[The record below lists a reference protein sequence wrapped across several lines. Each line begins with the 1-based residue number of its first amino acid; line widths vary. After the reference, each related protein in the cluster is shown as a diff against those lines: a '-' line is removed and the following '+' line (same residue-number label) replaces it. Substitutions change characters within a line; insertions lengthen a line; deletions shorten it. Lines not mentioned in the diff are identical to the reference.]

1 MKRTVVNVQTGEQTE
16 IDLTPEEVADALART
31 QVERTDRDAAQAR
44 KASMTLDEK
53 LAPLGITVAE
63 LRAEL
68 ARP

>member
-16 IDLTPEEVADALART
+16 IDLTPAEVADALART
-31 QVERTDRDAAQAR
+31 AAEKTARDTSQAR
-44 KASMTLDEK
+44 KDSMTLAEK

-63 LRAEL
+63 LKAEL

>member
-1 MKRTVVNVQTGEQTE
+1 MNRIEVNVETGERTE
-16 IDLTPEEVADALART
+16 IDLTPAEVADALALT
-31 QVERTDRDAAQAR
+31 ALVKTERDAAQQR
-44 KASMTLDEK
+44 KDSMTLAEK

>member
-1 MKRTVVNVQTGEQTE
+1 MKRTVVNVQTGERTE
-16 IDLTPEEVADALART
+16 IDLTPGEEADAMART
-31 QVERTDRDAAQAR
+31 AAEKTARDTSQAR
-44 KASMTLDEK
+44 KDSMTLAEK